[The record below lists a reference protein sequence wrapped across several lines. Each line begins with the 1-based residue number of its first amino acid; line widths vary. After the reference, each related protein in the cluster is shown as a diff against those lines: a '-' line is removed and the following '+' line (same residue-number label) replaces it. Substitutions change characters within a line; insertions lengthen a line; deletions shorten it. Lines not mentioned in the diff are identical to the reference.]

1 MGKVI
6 AIANQK
12 GGVGKTTTAVNL
24 AAGVAA
30 QGKRV
35 LLVDMDP
42 QGNTTSGY
50 GVQKRGVQ
58 KSVYSLLIGEA
69 AARDVVIH
77 TQYRVDLIP
86 SNIQLSGAGIELVA
100 LERREARL
108 REALTPVVRDYDF
121 IFIDCPP
128 SLDLLTLNGLC
139 ACDTVLVPIQCEFFA
154 LEGLSELM
162 NTIRTVK
169 KLYNPYIDVEGVLLT
184 MYDGRLNLTLQ
195 VVQEVKKYFGAKVYK
210 TTIPRNVR
218 LSEAPSYGM
227 PAKAGQIFDDDGF
240 NFPCLDHFI
249 DFVDALT
256 VEVHTADI
264 VIEGFTNH
272 LVAIA
277 GGKGVYDLSLVI
289 QRVEFFILISG
300 QAVIEPDFHDR
311 SFPLWCADLPR
322 HTIAHKFL
330 NSYQN
335 KSGHFIFY
343 LTNRISRL
351 ICVGIIHRQII
362 VDHHFQEVIE
372 LVIRPHIGI
381 HDTFDV
387 GFFFLSTHSVPFPR
401 NQFGQ

>member
-139 ACDTVLVPIQCEFFA
+139 ACDTVLVPIQCEYYA
-154 LEGLSELM
+154 LEGIADLM
-162 NTIRTVK
+162 TTIKLTK
-169 KLYNPYIDVEGVLLT
+169 KRLNPSLEIQGIVLT
-184 MYDGRLNLTLQ
+184 MYDSRTNFSEQ
-195 VVQEVKKYFGAKVYK
+195 VASEVEKFFGTSVYK
-210 TTIPRNVR
+210 TRIPRNVR
-218 LSEAPSYGM
+218 IAEAPSHGE
-227 PAKAGQIFDDDGF
+227 P
-240 NFPCLDHFI
+240 
-249 DFVDALT
+249 
-256 VEVHTADI
+256 
-264 VIEGFTNH
+264 VI
-272 LVAIA
+272 
-277 GGKGVYDLSLVI
+277 KYD
-289 QRVEFFILISG
+289 
-300 QAVIEPDFHDR
+300 
-311 SFPLWCADLPR
+311 
-322 HTIAHKFL
+322 
-330 NSYQN
+330 
-335 KSGHFIFY
+335 
-343 LTNRISRL
+343 RISKGSRAYL
-351 ICVGIIHRQII
+351 HLA
-362 VDHHFQEVIE
+362 DEF
-372 LVIRPHIGI
+372 IR
-381 HDTFDV
+381 
-387 GFFFLSTHSVPFPR
+387 R
-401 NQFGQ
+401 EE